1 MSAPAGAVQQ
11 MMGPQSAPRIAEE
24 GEFLELPQEN
34 DIEVTDTP
42 DGGADILLQKA
53 GAAATPAS
61 DDSFYDNLVDH
72 LDAGYLGTLALDLLE
87 KIERDKDSRK
97 KRDNQYAEGLRR
109 TGIGKDAP
117 GGADFEGASKA
128 VHPMLT
134 KAAVDFEARAM
145 KEVFPAAGPT
155 KAFIPGTL
163 SKGRLE
169 KANRQVKYFNWLLTT
184 RMPEFRPGLEQ
195 TLTQSAIGGVQYMR
209 YRWHPK
215 LRRPTQ
221 NIIHQDKLFLP
232 YDAASLWAADRITW
246 EDDISEFEYKQR
258 VRDGIYSDV
267 DLMAPSMRPDPSK
280 SEQARAKAE
289 GKEPDAYNQD
299 GMRRTYEVS
308 VSLDDL
314 EGALT
319 SNTLDGIEEGEA
331 LPYLVYL
338 DETTHQVMG
347 LVRNWEKD
355 DNKYER
361 MNWIVEWPFVPWVGA
376 YPIGMVHLI
385 GSLSAAAT
393 GALRALLDAAHIANY
408 QTSYALKGP
417 NVSGQSQQV
426 KPTQVNYIKGGVGAD
441 DIRKMLYPV
450 NTPGP
455 SATLFQLLGFL
466 VDSSEQMVRTTFEQL
481 SENNPNAPVGT
492 TYALIE
498 QGLAVVSTIIGRMH
512 YAMYNTLRVIHRITR
527 MYVTDQEIK
536 DDAGELLAFRADFQG
551 PCDVIPVSD
560 PGIPSDAHR
569 FAQIQEVAK
578 RADQKPM
585 LYNQRRVEKMILERL
600 RVPDP
605 DSLLVPL
612 AEPQEMNAANEN
624 VAVVFG
630 RPIIAYPH
638 QDHLAHLA
646 THIDFMSAPMLG
658 GLPIMAMKVL
668 PPMLE
673 HLAQHVV
680 LWYLGRVYHNIRDNM
695 PGHDLNHYMQIA
707 DEQVKSELD
716 KTIASSSSKVIKET
730 MQVFQAMSLP
740 AVIQRAQAIIK
751 QMTPPP
757 QNPQAAAAQ
766 AQIQTTQIR
775 TQSNEKIHDA
785 SLKDKQQGRVMTL
798 QDAAAQRQADSQGEG
813 MRQAGE
819 LQRQQGNTESDM
831 AQAVL
836 HEQQQTARTESQ
848 NDVKERINMEDNQT
862 ALSISAAEIAAGKHS
877 ALSTGRGLSSEGRGV
892 SE

>member
-1 MSAPAGAVQQ
+1 MSAPPNVMQQ

-24 GEFLELPQEN
+24 GEWLELPQEN
-34 DIEVTDTP
+34 DLELTETP
-42 DGGADILLQKA
+42 DGGADIILQNA
-53 GAAATPAS
+53 GKAATPA
-61 DDSFYDNLVDH
+61 DDDTFYENLAVN
-72 LDAGYLGTLALDLLE
+72 LDSGYLNTLAMDLLE
-87 KIERDKDSRK
+87 KIERDKTTRS
-97 KRDNQYAEGLRR
+97 KRDESYAEGLRR

-145 KEVFPAAGPT
+145 KEVFPAGGPT
-155 KAFIPGTL
+155 KALIPGTL
-163 SKGRLE
+163 SKGRVE

-215 LRRPTQ
+215 LRRPAQ
-221 NIIHQDKLFLP
+221 NVIAQDHLFLP
-232 YDAASLWAADRITW
+232 YEAASLWAAERITW
-246 EDDISEFEYKQR
+246 QDDITEFEYRQR
-258 VRDGIYSDV
+258 VRDGIYLDA
-267 DLMAPSMRPDPSK
+267 DLMAPSMLPDQSK
-280 SEQARAKAE
+280 AAVARDKAE
-289 GKEPDAYNQD
+289 GKTPNTYNQD
-299 GMRRTYEVS
+299 GLRRTYECFVY
-308 VSLDDL
+308 LDDL
-314 EGALT
+314 EGSLVDGQA
-319 SNTLDGIEEGEA
+319 DGIPDGEA
-331 LPYLVYL
+331 LPYTIFI
-338 DETTHQVMG
+338 DETSHSIMG
-347 LVRNWEKD
+347 IVRNWEKKD
-355 DNKYER
+355 TKFER

-376 YPIGMVHLI
+376 YPIGMIHMI

-393 GALRALLDAAHIANY
+393 GALRALLDAAHIENFR
-408 QTSYALKGP
+408 TTYALKGP
-417 NVSGQSQQV
+417 NVSGQSQAT
-426 KPTQVNYIKGGVGAD
+426 KPTQINYIKGGVGAD
-441 DIRKMLYPV
+441 DIRKMMMQV
-450 NTPGP
+450 NSTGP

-512 YAMYNTLRVIHRITR
+512 YAMYNTLQVIHRITR
-527 MYVTDQEIK
+527 MYVTDEQIK

-569 FAQIQEVAK
+569 FAQMQVVAQ
-578 RADQKPM
+578 RADQKPQ

-605 DSLLVPL
+605 DSMLVPL

-646 THIDFMSAPMLG
+646 THIDFMQAPMLG

-673 HLAQHVV
+673 HMAQHIV
-680 LWYLGRVYHNIRDNM
+680 LWYLGRTYHGIRDNM
-695 PGHDLNHYMQIA
+695 QPGQDLNHYMQIA

-716 KTIASSSSKVIKET
+716 KTIAASSSKVVKET
-730 MQVFQAMSLP
+730 LQIFQTLGLP
-740 AVIQRAQAIIK
+740 QVIQSAQAIIK

-766 AQIQTTQIR
+766 ATVQTAQIR
-775 TQSNEKIHDA
+775 AKTADNATEQRS
-785 SLKDKQQGRVMTL
+785 KQHQADL
-798 QDAAAQRQADSQGEG
+798 LDNHEQRQADAASDTQRQQGED
-813 MRQAGE
+813 
-819 LQRQQGNTESDM
+819 QRQQGNSQTSME
-831 AQAVL
+831 QAVL
-836 HEQQQTARTESQ
+836 DNQGQMARTEAQ
-848 NDVKERINMEDNQT
+848 NQTKETINLQDNQT
-862 ALSISAAEIAAGKHS
+862 ALQISAAEIAAGKHS
-877 ALSTGRGLSSEGRGV
+877 ALSTGRGLSSEGRGI